1 LKYLRL
7 KNKVQQHVQ
16 ELKENY
22 LKKST
27 THSTA
32 FEAWKA
38 IKKLSGAGKDKSN
51 SHCALDVNRMN
62 DIFSESFQNDIPPDI
77 PPLLEGETVPTI
89 GVHEVTRELSLLQ
102 DRKACGIDGL
112 PNWIF
117 KQHADALAPA
127 VTILFNCSMR
137 TQTVPA
143 FFKAANVTAI
153 PKCPS
158 PTERDFR
165 PISLLVCLSKVLEK
179 LIARTWI
186 IPSLIGK
193 LDPLQ
198 FAFVPGVGK
207 GTTCALTLQQ
217 HIVLNHLDTDSGA
230 VRMLQVDLRKAF
242 DKIPHKVLLDS
253 MLKMGVPSGARRWT
267 WSFLTSRYQRVKS
280 GGDASSWISIPS
292 GVPQGSVLGP
302 LLFAVTVNSLHPV
315 CDQTT
320 LIKYADDLT
329 FLHCI
334 RDASEDGIDK
344 ELANLEEWSTE
355 VGLPINFE
363 KTNVLDYITARGT
376 QLQQLT
382 ASTGVAIE
390 QVTTTKLLGM
400 HLSAD
405 MKWNR
410 HYDQALK
417 KASGRL
423 HLLRLLARAK
433 CPRPWMLNV
442 YNALIRSV
450 ISYGFPAACNI
461 PKNIQQKFTALE
473 RRAERIVGGGT
484 FSPSILEHLNTTCLR
499 LAKKATKH
507 AAHPLHDLFPL
518 ATARNR
524 RNNNN
529 KYAVRYCK
537 TKRLKDSF
545 VRFSTQL

>member
-1 LKYLRL
+1 
-7 KNKVQQHVQ
+7 
-16 ELKENY
+16 
-22 LKKST
+22 
-27 THSTA
+27 
-32 FEAWKA
+32 
-38 IKKLSGAGKDKSN
+38 
-51 SHCALDVNRMN
+51 
-62 DIFSESFQNDIPPDI
+62 
-77 PPLLEGETVPTI
+77 
-89 GVHEVTRELSLLQ
+89 
-102 DRKACGIDGL
+102 
-112 PNWIF
+112 
-117 KQHADALAPA
+117 
-127 VTILFNCSMR
+127 
-137 TQTVPA
+137 
-143 FFKAANVTAI
+143 
-153 PKCPS
+153 
-158 PTERDFR
+158 
-165 PISLLVCLSKVLEK
+165 
-179 LIARTWI
+179 
-186 IPSLIGK
+186 
-193 LDPLQ
+193 
-198 FAFVPGVGK
+198 
-207 GTTCALTLQQ
+207 
-217 HIVLNHLDTDSGA
+217 
-230 VRMLQVDLRKAF
+230 MLQVDLRKAF

-344 ELANLEEWSTE
+344 ELKNLEEWSTE

-363 KTNVLDYITARGT
+363 KTSVLDYITARGT

-400 HLSAD
+400 YLSAD

-499 LAKKATKH
+499 LANKATKH

-524 RNNNN
+524 RSNNN